1 MKPTLSLIANT
12 KHNPFF
18 SKLVFYCLFIDKSAL
33 MSFPGCCCF
42 SPSPIKSVSV
52 EIDGKVVEAEISNVE
67 GPLFVCKWN
76 PDDYATGIHTLTV
89 KG

>member
-1 MKPTLSLIANT
+1 MLL
-12 KHNPFF
+12 
-18 SKLVFYCLFIDKSAL
+18 
-33 MSFPGCCCF
+33 F

-89 KG
+89 KAEVFHSHYLSLDIISLITS